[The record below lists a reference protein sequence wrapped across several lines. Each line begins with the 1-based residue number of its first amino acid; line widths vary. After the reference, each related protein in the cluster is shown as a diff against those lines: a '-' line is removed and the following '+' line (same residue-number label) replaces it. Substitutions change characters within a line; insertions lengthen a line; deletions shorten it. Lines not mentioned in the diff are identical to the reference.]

1 MKKNSFKKSLIS
13 GVLILIAAVG
23 LAGLSGCVTTSD
35 MDSLRLEV
43 RQSRSQLNKKIDT
56 LDQQMNQADTSIR
69 DEIKTSSTPVQ
80 NRQANIWAEV
90 NTLKIEV
97 AKIQGSLDTLATSMY
112 DLNGGDSN
120 STVSLNELTQQFY
133 AMRMALESQLDMNL
147 DLIQPHP
154 ETENKYHK
162 AVSATTPAPVGIAAV
177 VTPVVKKEAPADPAK
192 ALYNKALEL
201 FKVREYKKAIVDWSE
216 FTKAFPKNSLVPN
229 AIFWKG
235 ECYYQLKDYPNAA
248 LKYQVIIGKYPKS
261 NKYNSAMLK
270 QGLSLIKLGKTK
282 SGKYILEDLV
292 KKAPDS
298 LEAKRAKQYL
308 KNLK

>member
-1 MKKNSFKKSLIS
+1 MKKNNFKKSLIS
-13 GVLILIAAVG
+13 GAFILTAVVG
-23 LAGLSGCVTTSD
+23 VAGLSGCVTTSD

-56 LDQQMNQADTSIR
+56 LDQQMSQADTSIR
-69 DEIKTSSTPVQ
+69 DEIKTSNTPVQ
-80 NRQANIWAEV
+80 SRQANLWAEV
-90 NTLKIEV
+90 KTLKTEV
-97 AKIQGSLDTLATSMY
+97 AKMQGTLDTLAVSMY
-112 DLNGGDSN
+112 ELNGGDSN

-147 DLIQPHP
+147 DLIEPHP
-154 ETENKYHK
+154 EDINKYNK
-162 AVSATTPAPVGIAAV
+162 SVSATAPAGIAAV
-177 VTPVVKKEAPADPAK
+177 VIPTVNKEEPADPAK

-201 FKVREYKKAIVDWSE
+201 FKAREYKKAIVDWSE
-216 FTKAFPKNSLVPN
+216 FSKTFPKNSLVPN
-229 AIFWKG
+229 AIFWEG
-235 ECYYQLKDYPNAA
+235 ECYYQLKDFPNAA

-261 NKYNSAMLK
+261 NKYKSALLK

-308 KNLK
+308 KNIK